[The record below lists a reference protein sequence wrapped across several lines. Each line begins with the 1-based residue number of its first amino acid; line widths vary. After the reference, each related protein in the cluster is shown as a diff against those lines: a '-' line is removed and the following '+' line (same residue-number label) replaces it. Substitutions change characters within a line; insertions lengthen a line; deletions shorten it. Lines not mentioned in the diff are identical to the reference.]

1 MGNNDGVGVAE
12 ANGQEEHEREDEAE
26 RMEEDDANS
35 NTDGDEDAESE
46 SEDDD
51 EDEEDE
57 HHEERI
63 AEAQKNIAANP
74 YDYNG
79 HLKVRRLGLSN
90 ANRLTSC
97 AVNDTVFYQ
106 MCFVFLLS
114 INALQLI
121 SLLRRAG
128 LLEKLREA
136 REAMNAIFPLSPLLW
151 MQWTEDESR
160 LVAG

>member
-51 EDEEDE
+51 EDEEDD

-63 AEAQKNIAANP
+63 AEAQKNVAANP

-106 MCFVFLLS
+106 QHCARNVFRVPIIDLC
-114 INALQLI
+114 
-121 SLLRRAG
+121 
-128 LLEKLREA
+128 
-136 REAMNAIFPLSPLLW
+136 
-151 MQWTEDESR
+151 
-160 LVAG
+160 VAAHLPVATCGVA